1 MFSDYFRPNKAP
13 GAHIFG
19 LGSLEM
25 GFSSLQKIKKFHPLF
40 ANLMHPLTQKLSGEA
55 FQILVCDLRF
65 GGTRRVQ
72 NFITIPALEIYDV
85 ACCCPRLQLL

>member
-55 FQILVCDLRF
+55 FQILVCDLTF
-65 GGTRRVQ
+65 GGTTRVQ
-72 NFITIPALEIYDV
+72 NFIKIWPLEIYDV
-85 ACCCPRLQLL
+85 A

>member
-25 GFSSLQKIKKFHPLF
+25 GFSSLEKIKKFHPLF
-40 ANLMHPLTQKLSGEA
+40 QNLTHPLNRIPTVIF
-55 FQILVCDLRF
+55 FQILVCDLIF

-72 NFITIPALEIYDV
+72 NFITILRLEIYDV
-85 ACCCPRLQLL
+85 A